1 MEFCWNFAE
10 VSKDFSCGSG
20 IDILETN
27 ACHKGAPEKRS
38 DRHDRNSLAWPRR
51 PGGIHRSPNAWR
63 CSCGRGE
70 IRSSVFRLSGRNVGG
85 APVTAFTRIAG
96 AQILNRSE
104 AMQPH
109 FVVVLDETL
118 FGPAITDRLRPDGV
132 ILINTSN
139 PEKYPP
145 GPNCRIVTLDA
156 TAMAMQVLGR
166 PIGNV
171 AMFAALAAVSGTGR
185 AGDGGGGCAGVPC
198 QKRSAS

>member
-1 MEFCWNFAE
+1 MIEIRW
-10 VSKDFSCGSG
+10 
-20 IDILETN
+20 
-27 ACHKGAPEKRS
+27 H
-38 DRHDRNSLAWPRR
+38 
-51 PGGIHRSPNAWR
+51 
-63 CSCGRGE
+63 GRGGQGAFTVARMLGAAAVAE
-70 IRSSVFRLSGRNVGG
+70 GKFAQAFPSFGPERRG

-96 AQILNRSE
+96 TQILNRSE

-145 GPNCRIVTLDA
+145 GSNYRIVTLDA
-156 TAMAMQVLGR
+156 TAMAMQALGR

-171 AMFAALAAVSGTGR
+171 AMFAALAAVSGTVGQETAVDVVR
-185 AGDGGGGCAGVPC
+185 ESLPEAVRELNAELF
-198 QKRSAS
+198 RSAYLQLKGGV